1 MPFFLRRPALPLATI
16 TCAMCAMFPATAS
29 GQAFPSKPIRIIVAF
44 PAGGGTDIV
53 ARMIAPKLGEAL
65 GTQVVIDNR
74 AGAQGI
80 VGTELAAKAPAD
92 GHTLFMGT
100 LGNIAVNPVLWG
112 NKLPFNMERDFA
124 PLTQVVDVWF
134 LQMIHPSLPAKNPRE
149 LIALAKARPGELNY
163 YSSGAGG
170 APHLAAEM
178 FHTMAGVKTTHVP
191 YKGSAP
197 GMTDLMA
204 GQVQIGY
211 DSVVQSLPFVKAG
224 KLRALAILGAKR
236 TPLLPDTPVMK
247 DFLPGFE
254 LTNWFALVI
263 PAATPVDIR
272 NRLHA
277 EVVKVLRAPDIR
289 ERLIGMGAEPV
300 GSTQEQFGAF
310 IKSEMAKWGKVIR
323 DANIKPEL

>member
-1 MPFFLRRPALPLATI
+1 MRMIVQNIALALTALSGGV
-16 TCAMCAMFPATAS
+16 CAQSPSTSS
-29 GQAFPSKPIRIIVAF
+29 GHAFSSKPIRIIVAF

-74 AGAQGI
+74 AGAQGV
-80 VGTELAAKAPAD
+80 VGTEIAARSPPD
-92 GHTLFMGT
+92 GHTMFMGT
-100 LGNIAVNPVLWG
+100 LGNLAANTALYG
-112 NKLPFNMERDFA
+112 NKLPFNIERDFA

-134 LQMIHPSLPAKNPRE
+134 VQMIHPSLPAKTPRE
-149 LIALAKARPGELNY
+149 LIALAKSQPGALNY
-163 YSSGAGG
+163 YSSGAGS

-178 FHTMAGVKTTHVP
+178 FNSMAGVRTTHVP

-197 GMTDLMA
+197 GQVDLMS

-211 DSVVQSLPFVKAG
+211 DSIVQSLPFIKAG
-224 KLRALAILGAKR
+224 KLRALAVLGTKR
-236 TPLLPDTPVMK
+236 TPILPEVPPMS
-247 DFLPGFE
+247 DFLPGFA

-263 PAATPVDIR
+263 PAATPAEIR

-277 EVVKVLRAPDIR
+277 EVVKILRSPDIK
-289 ERLIGMGAEPV
+289 ERLLGMGAEPV

-310 IKSEMAKWGKVIR
+310 IKSETAKWGKVIR
-323 DANIKPEL
+323 DANIKAD

>member
-1 MPFFLRRPALPLATI
+1 MLYMQLSLRLLALPLTLVSCGI
-16 TCAMCAMFPATAS
+16 CAQT
-29 GQAFPSKPIRIIVAF
+29 FPSKPIRIIVAF

-80 VGTELAAKAPAD
+80 VGTELAAKSAPD

-149 LIALAKARPGELNY
+149 LIGLAKAQPGGLNY

-178 FHTMAGVKTTHVP
+178 FNTMAGVKTTHVP

-197 GMTDLMA
+197 AMTDLMA
-204 GQVQIGY
+204 GHVQIGY
-211 DSVVQSLPFVKAG
+211 DSVVQSLPFIKAG
-224 KLRALAILGAKR
+224 KLRALAVLGPRR

-254 LTNWFALVI
+254 LTNWFALMI
-263 PAATPVDIR
+263 PAATPVEIR

-277 EVVKVLRAPDIR
+277 EVVKVLRTPDIK
-289 ERLIGMGAEPV
+289 ERLLGMGAEPV

-323 DANIKPEL
+323 DAHIKAEL

>member
-1 MPFFLRRPALPLATI
+1 MSLLLRLLALPFVLI
-16 TCAMCAMFPATAS
+16 SGGICAQ
-29 GQAFPSKPIRIIVAF
+29 GFPSKPIRIIVAF

-80 VGTELAAKAPAD
+80 VGTELAAKSPPD

-134 LQMIHPSLPAKNPRE
+134 VQMIHPSLPAKNPRE
-149 LIALAKARPGELNY
+149 LIALAKAQPGALNY
-163 YSSGAGG
+163 YTSGAGS

-178 FHTMAGVKTTHVP
+178 FNTMGGVKTTHVP

-204 GQVQIGY
+204 GHVQIGY
-211 DSVVQSLPFVKAG
+211 DSVVQSLPFIKAG
-224 KLRALAILGAKR
+224 KLRALSVMGARR
-236 TPLLPDTPVMK
+236 TPLLPDTPLMK

-254 LTNWFALVI
+254 LTNWFGLII
-263 PAATPVDIR
+263 PAATPADIR
-272 NRLHA
+272 SRLHT
-277 EVVKVLRAPDIR
+277 EVVKVLRSADIK
-289 ERLIGMGAEPV
+289 ERLLSMGAEPV

-323 DANIKPEL
+323 DANIKPE

>member
-1 MPFFLRRPALPLATI
+1 MRLILSIVATVI
-16 TCAMCAMFPATAS
+16 VTHGSVACAQT
-29 GQAFPSKPIRIIVAF
+29 FPSKPIRIIVAF

-80 VGTELAAKAPAD
+80 VGTELAAKAAPD
-92 GHTLFMGT
+92 GHTMFMGT
-100 LGNIAVNPVLWG
+100 LGNLSVNTALHG
-112 NKLPFNMERDFA
+112 SKLPFNIERDFA

-134 LQMIHPSLPAKNPRE
+134 VQMIHPSLPAKTPRE
-149 LIALAKARPGELNY
+149 LIALAKSKPGELNY
-163 YSSGAGG
+163 YSSGAGS

-178 FHTMAGVKTTHVP
+178 FNAIAGVRTTHVP

-204 GQVQIGY
+204 GHIQIGY
-211 DSVVQSLPFVKAG
+211 DSIVQSLQFIQSG
-224 KLRALAILGAKR
+224 KLRAVSVLGAKR
-236 TPLLPDTPVMK
+236 TSLLPGVPALNET
-247 DFLPGFE
+247 LPGFVV
-254 LTNWFALVI
+254 TNWFALMI
-263 PAATPVDIR
+263 PAATPADIR

-277 EVVKVLRAPDIR
+277 EVVKILRSPDIKD
-289 ERLIGMGAEPV
+289 RLLSMGAEPV

-310 IKSEMAKWGKVIR
+310 IKAETAKWGKVIR
-323 DANIKPEL
+323 DANIKAE

>member
-1 MPFFLRRPALPLATI
+1 MRLILSPIAMLLTALSGGI
-16 TCAMCAMFPATAS
+16 CALLPATSAA
-29 GQAFPSKPIRIIVAF
+29 QTFPSKPIRIIVAF

-74 AGAQGI
+74 AGAQGV
-80 VGTELAAKAPAD
+80 VGTEIAARSPPD

-100 LGNIAVNPVLWG
+100 LGNLAVNTVLYG
-112 NKLPFNMERDFA
+112 NKLTFNIERDFA

-134 LQMIHPSLPAKNPRE
+134 VQMIHPSLPAKTPRE
-149 LIALAKARPGELNY
+149 LIALAKSQPGALNY

-178 FHTMAGVKTTHVP
+178 FNSMAGVRTTHVP

-197 GMTDLMA
+197 GQVDLMA
-204 GQVQIGY
+204 GQVQLGY
-211 DSVVQSLPFVKAG
+211 DSIVQSLPFIKAG
-224 KLRALAILGAKR
+224 KLRALAVLGTKR
-236 TPLLPDTPVMK
+236 TPILPEVPPMS
-247 DFLPGFE
+247 DFLPGFA
-254 LTNWFALVI
+254 LTNWFALVM
-263 PAATPVDIR
+263 PAATPAEIR

-277 EVVKVLRAPDIR
+277 EVVKILRSSDIK
-289 ERLIGMGAEPV
+289 ERLLGMGAEPV

-310 IKSEMAKWGKVIR
+310 IKSETAKWGKVIR
-323 DANIKPEL
+323 DANIKAE

>member
-1 MPFFLRRPALPLATI
+1 MRLFMSFFALSLGLTSAGLW
-16 TCAMCAMFPATAS
+16 AQS
-29 GQAFPSKPIRIIVAF
+29 FPSKPIRIIVAF

-53 ARMIAPKLGEAL
+53 ARMISPKLGEAL
-65 GTQVVIDNR
+65 GTQVVVDNR

-80 VGTELAAKAPAD
+80 VGTELAAKSPPD
-92 GHTLFMGT
+92 GHTMFMGT

-134 LQMIHPSLPAKNPRE
+134 LQMIHPSLPAKTPRE
-149 LIALAKARPGELNY
+149 LIALAKAQPGALNF

-178 FHTMAGVKTTHVP
+178 FNSLAGVKTTHVP

-197 GMTDLMA
+197 GQVDLMA
-204 GQVQIGY
+204 GHVQIGY

-224 KLRALAILGAKR
+224 KLRALAVLGAKR

-247 DFLPGFE
+247 DYLPGFE

-263 PAATPVDIR
+263 PAATPAEIR
-272 NRLHA
+272 NRLHN
-277 EVVKVLRAPDIR
+277 EVVKILRSPDIKDK
-289 ERLIGMGAEPV
+289 LLAMGAEPV

-310 IKSEMAKWGKVIR
+310 IKSEMAKWGKIIR
-323 DANIKPEL
+323 DANIKPE

>member
-1 MPFFLRRPALPLATI
+1 MPLTVQRFAL
-16 TCAMCAMFPATAS
+16 TCAALSGGLCALIPATSS

-53 ARMIAPKLGEAL
+53 ARMIAPRLGEAL

-74 AGAQGI
+74 AGAQGV
-80 VGTELAAKAPAD
+80 VGTELAAKSPPD

-100 LGNIAVNPVLWG
+100 LGNLAVNTVLYG
-112 NKLPFNMERDFA
+112 NKLTFNIERDFA

-134 LQMIHPSLPAKNPRE
+134 VQMIHPSLPAKTPRE
-149 LIALAKARPGELNY
+149 LIALAKSQPGALNY

-178 FHTMAGVKTTHVP
+178 FNSMAGVRTTHVP

-197 GMTDLMA
+197 GQVDLMA
-204 GQVQIGY
+204 GQVQLGY
-211 DSVVQSLPFVKAG
+211 DSIVQSLPFIKAG
-224 KLRALAILGAKR
+224 KLRALAVLGTKR
-236 TPLLPDTPVMK
+236 TPILPDVPTMS
-247 DFLPGFE
+247 DFLPGYA

-263 PAATPVDIR
+263 PAATPAEIR

-277 EVVKVLRAPDIR
+277 EVVKILRSPDIR
-289 ERLIGMGAEPV
+289 EKLLGMGAEPV

-310 IKSEMAKWGKVIR
+310 IKSEVAKWGKVIR
-323 DANIKPEL
+323 DGNIKAD

>member
-1 MPFFLRRPALPLATI
+1 MRPFARFLALPLALI
-16 TCAMCAMFPATAS
+16 SAGLCAQS
-29 GQAFPSKPIRIIVAF
+29 FPSKPIRIIVAF

-53 ARMIAPKLGEAL
+53 ARMIAPKLSEAL

-80 VGTELAAKAPAD
+80 VGTEIAAKSPPD

-112 NKLPFNMERDFA
+112 NKLPFSMDRDFA

-149 LIALAKARPGELNY
+149 LIALAKSQPGALNY

-178 FHTMAGVKTTHVP
+178 FNTMAGLKTTHVP

-197 GMTDLMA
+197 AMTDLMA
-204 GQVQIGY
+204 GHVQIGY

-224 KLRALAILGAKR
+224 KLRAVSVLGAKR
-236 TPLLPDTPVMK
+236 TPLLPDLPSMK

-254 LTNWFALVI
+254 LTNWFGLMI
-263 PAATPVDIR
+263 PAATPADVR
-272 NRLHA
+272 NRLHG
-277 EVVKVLRAPDIR
+277 EVVKILRASDIKD
-289 ERLIGMGAEPV
+289 RLLGMGAEPV

-323 DANIKPEL
+323 DANIKAE

>member
-1 MPFFLRRPALPLATI
+1 MRMIMQSIALALAALSGGV
-16 TCAMCAMFPATAS
+16 CAQSFS
-29 GQAFPSKPIRIIVAF
+29 SKPIRIIVAF

-74 AGAQGI
+74 AGAQGV
-80 VGTELAAKAPAD
+80 VGTEIAARSPPD

-100 LGNIAVNPVLWG
+100 LGNLAVNTVLYG
-112 NKLPFNMERDFA
+112 NKLTFNIERDFA

-134 LQMIHPSLPAKNPRE
+134 MQMIHPSLPAKTPRE
-149 LIALAKARPGELNY
+149 LIALAKSQPGALNY

-178 FHTMAGVKTTHVP
+178 FNSMAGVRTTHVP

-197 GMTDLMA
+197 GQVDLMA
-204 GQVQIGY
+204 GQVQLGY
-211 DSVVQSLPFVKAG
+211 DSIVQSLPFIKAG
-224 KLRALAILGAKR
+224 KLRALAVLGTKR
-236 TPLLPDTPVMK
+236 TPILPEVPPMS
-247 DFLPGFE
+247 DFLPGFA
-254 LTNWFALVI
+254 LTNWFALVM
-263 PAATPVDIR
+263 PAATPAEIR

-277 EVVKVLRAPDIR
+277 EVVKILRSSDIK
-289 ERLIGMGAEPV
+289 ERLLGMGAEPV

-310 IKSEMAKWGKVIR
+310 IKSETAKWGKVIR
-323 DANIKPEL
+323 DANIKAE

>member
-1 MPFFLRRPALPLATI
+1 MRMIVQNIALALTALSGGV
-16 TCAMCAMFPATAS
+16 CAQSPSTSS
-29 GQAFPSKPIRIIVAF
+29 GHAFSSKPIRIIVAF

-74 AGAQGI
+74 AGAQGV
-80 VGTELAAKAPAD
+80 VGTEIAARSPPD

-100 LGNIAVNPVLWG
+100 LGNLAVNTVLYG
-112 NKLPFNMERDFA
+112 NKLTFNIERDFA

-134 LQMIHPSLPAKNPRE
+134 VQMIHPSLPAKTPRE
-149 LIALAKARPGELNY
+149 LIALAKSQPGALNY

-178 FHTMAGVKTTHVP
+178 FNSMAGVRTTHVP

-197 GMTDLMA
+197 GQVDLMA
-204 GQVQIGY
+204 GQVQLGY
-211 DSVVQSLPFVKAG
+211 DSIVQSLPFIKAG
-224 KLRALAILGAKR
+224 KLRALAVLGTKR
-236 TPLLPDTPVMK
+236 TPILPEVPPMS
-247 DFLPGFE
+247 DFLPGFA

-263 PAATPVDIR
+263 PAATPAEIR

-277 EVVKVLRAPDIR
+277 EVVKILRSPDIK
-289 ERLIGMGAEPV
+289 EKLLGMGAEPV

-310 IKSEMAKWGKVIR
+310 IKSEVAKWGKVIR
-323 DANIKPEL
+323 DANIKAE

>member
-1 MPFFLRRPALPLATI
+1 MRSIFSIVASTAVALSTI
-16 TCAMCAMFPATAS
+16 AAGIPSAS
-29 GQAFPSKPIRIIVAF
+29 HAQTFPSKPIRIIVAF

-80 VGTELAAKAPAD
+80 VGTELAAKAPPD

-134 LQMIHPSLPAKNPRE
+134 VQMIHPSLPAKNPRE
-149 LIALAKARPGELNY
+149 LIALAKAQPGALNF

-178 FHTMAGVKTTHVP
+178 FNALAGVKTTHVP

-197 GMTDLMA
+197 GQIDLMA

-211 DSVVQSLPFVKAG
+211 DSVVQSLPFIKAG
-224 KLRALAILGAKR
+224 KLRALSVLGAKR

-247 DFLPGFE
+247 DFVPGFE

-263 PAATPVDIR
+263 QAATPVEIR

-277 EVVKVLRAPDIR
+277 EVVKILRSPEIK
-289 ERLIGMGAEPV
+289 EKLLGMGAEPV

-323 DANIKPEL
+323 EANIKPE